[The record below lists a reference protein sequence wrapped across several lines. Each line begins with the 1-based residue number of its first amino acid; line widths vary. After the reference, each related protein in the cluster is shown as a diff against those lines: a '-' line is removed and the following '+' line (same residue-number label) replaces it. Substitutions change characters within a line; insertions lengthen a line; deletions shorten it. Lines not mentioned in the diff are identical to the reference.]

1 MNEQIQELYLNEQ
14 EQGRLVY
21 ESFPE
26 YDNLLR
32 KSLPLFP
39 DEELPKVIFDLLET
53 SNCIAFAHGLRLGLR
68 LRQWAEELSTSA

>member
-21 ESFPE
+21 ENFPE
-26 YDNLLR
+26 YDDLLR
-32 KSLPLFP
+32 QSLTLFP
-39 DEELPKVIFDLLET
+39 GEELPKIIFDLLET